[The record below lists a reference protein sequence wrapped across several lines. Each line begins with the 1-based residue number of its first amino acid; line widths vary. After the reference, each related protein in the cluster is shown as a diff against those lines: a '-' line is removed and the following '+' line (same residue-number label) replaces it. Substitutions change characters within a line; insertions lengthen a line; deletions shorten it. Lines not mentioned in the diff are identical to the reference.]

1 MICVLL
7 ALKIAIKSNC
17 GGVLSA
23 AVIAITFPLMRIYS
37 RPALA
42 CAVQLVAF
50 TVVAE
55 TVVTVRHLCTVVQLA
70 LLPPRYDGL
79 LQTHVTH
86 FPQHP

>member
-23 AVIAITFPLMRIYS
+23 AITFPLMRIYS
-37 RPALA
+37 RLALA